1 MIKPTTPPMPISMP
15 APAPNV
21 RENMAFVVRISW
33 DDTGNI
39 GQIVVKPV
47 DDSPLRVFVD
57 LESTI
62 FYLSQL
68 HNKQPDSK

>member
-1 MIKPTTPPMPISMP
+1 
-15 APAPNV
+15 
-21 RENMAFVVRISW
+21 MAFVVRISW